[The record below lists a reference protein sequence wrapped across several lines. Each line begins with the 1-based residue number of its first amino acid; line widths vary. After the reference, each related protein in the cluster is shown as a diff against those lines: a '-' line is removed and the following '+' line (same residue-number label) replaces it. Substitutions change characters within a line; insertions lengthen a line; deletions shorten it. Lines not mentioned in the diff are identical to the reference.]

1 MKGKVSGGGR
11 IYAKV
16 IRQNGEIEDL
26 GMVAGPILLRIWDK
40 VKRSVTRWLQ
50 LLN

>member
-1 MKGKVSGGGR
+1 LKGKTNGKGR

-16 IRQNGEIEDL
+16 IRKNGEVEDL
-26 GMVAGPILLRIWDK
+26 GMVAGPPLQMIWDK